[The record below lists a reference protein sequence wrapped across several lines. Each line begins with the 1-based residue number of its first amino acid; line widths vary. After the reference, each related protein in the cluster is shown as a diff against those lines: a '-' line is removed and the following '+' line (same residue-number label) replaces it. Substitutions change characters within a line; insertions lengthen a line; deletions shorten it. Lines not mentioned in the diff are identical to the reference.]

1 MANGAK
7 IALAVGAGYFLGRT
21 KKSRLALMLAAAGIT
36 GKFPSSPTDLV
47 AHGVKSLGGS
57 QQISGLTDQLR
68 GELLN
73 AAKAAAVAAATS
85 RVDALNDR
93 LQGVASPA
101 HASDLADQA
110 SAPVRSLAGNRSVPS
125 SDEDIYDADEVDVDD
140 EDEYPSDSDEDE
152 PSDEDE
158 DEEDEYEDAEVEDE
172 YEDAEDEDEYEDAE
186 EEDEYEDAEVVDEDE
201 EPEPDEEPDDESEPA
216 PRPRR
221 RASRQETA
229 PKASTRRSPRA
240 SSDAGSTRRRRS
252 STSTRRAP
260 VRRGR

>member
-57 QQISGLTDQLR
+57 QQISGLTEQLR

-73 AAKAAAVAAATS
+73 AAKAAALAAATS

-110 SAPVRSLAGNRSVPS
+110 GAPVRSLAGNRSIPTS
-125 SDEDIYDADEVDVDD
+125 EEDIYDVDEVDVDE
-140 EDEYPSDSDEDE
+140 EDEYPSDRDDDE

-158 DEEDEYEDAEVEDE
+158 DEYEDV
-172 YEDAEDEDEYEDAE
+172 DAMDED
-186 EEDEYEDAEVVDEDE
+186 DEA
-201 EPEPDEEPDDESEPA
+201 EPDEEPEPA

-229 PKASTRRSPRA
+229 PKASTRRSARA
-240 SSDAGSTRRRRS
+240 SSDTGSTRRRRS
-252 STSTRRAP
+252 STTTRRAP

>member
-7 IALAVGAGYFLGRT
+7 IALAVGAGYLLGRT

-36 GKFPSSPTDLV
+36 GKFPSSPNDLV

-158 DEEDEYEDAEVEDE
+158 DEEDEYEDAEV
-172 YEDAEDEDEYEDAE
+172 
-186 EEDEYEDAEVVDEDE
+186 VDEDE

-229 PKASTRRSPRA
+229 PKASTRRSARA
-240 SSDAGSTRRRRS
+240 SSDAGSSRRRRS